1 MAQSLSQASFDAWI
15 KFYKPS
21 ANSVNAHV
29 SYYRQGALAAWVL
42 DAEIRRKT
50 KSKKSLDDVLR
61 LLWEDFKAAGADYSG
76 ITSDDVPEIVARA
89 TELDLTGLIADL
101 TETAMPVD
109 YAKFLKPLGVTLEES
124 ETPAERKLLGI
135 SGLGN
140 DAALRYVRFMTKKRH
155 SGRYCPRR
163 CDHRARR
170 RAGQRR
176 QPSRTARPLRRRRR
190 NSDSRLP
197 RRRITCLGRSSG
209 QAQDIPEQSGH
220 QAHKLGKDWLS

>member
-1 MAQSLSQASFDAWI
+1 MLVRRAGLIDYEVVGKLLSKDLKAVVETPAHMAQSLSQASFDAWI

-140 DAALRYVRFMTKKRH
+140 DAGFTVR
-155 SGRYCPRR
+155 
-163 CDHRARR
+163 
-170 RAGQRR
+170 
-176 QPSRTARPLRRRRR
+176 
-190 NSDSRLP
+190 
-197 RRRITCLGRSSG
+197 
-209 QAQDIPEQSGH
+209 
-220 QAHKLGKDWLS
+220 